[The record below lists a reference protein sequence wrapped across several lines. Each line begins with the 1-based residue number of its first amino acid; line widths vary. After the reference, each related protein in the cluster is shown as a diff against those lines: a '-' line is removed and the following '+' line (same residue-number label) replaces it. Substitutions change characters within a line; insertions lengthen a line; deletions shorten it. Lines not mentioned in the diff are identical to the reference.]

1 MQTKD
6 EHGEAVN
13 AYIRGQTAELRLP
26 WEVHLAHF
34 GGEREP
40 RLYPDHNTGKMRM
53 GYNRQ
58 VIWEVRDANGVHVLA
73 GNGLAPLSLSDSITY
88 EECLSELPE
97 GTRSEFRDRLQRVV
111 DAVNALG
118 DPVGRASA

>member
-1 MQTKD
+1 MRTIEDLQD
-6 EHGEAVN
+6 AING
-13 AYIRGQTAELRLP
+13 YIRGQTAELRLP

-34 GGEREP
+34 GGEQEP
-40 RLYPDHNTGKMRM
+40 CLYPDHNTGKMRM

-58 VIWEVRDANGVHVLA
+58 VVWEVRDANDVHVLA
-73 GNGLAPLSLSDSITY
+73 GNGLAPLSLSDSIIY
-88 EECLSELPE
+88 EECLTELPE

-118 DPVGRASA
+118 EPVGRASA